1 MLETASLHERKQV
14 REVPP
19 LGSDGL
25 GQSKGQIDGFSCV
38 LLRLSP
44 YAA

>member
-1 MLETASLHERKQV
+1 MLEITLYTKGKQA

-25 GQSKGQIDGFSCV
+25 GQSKGQINGFPSF
-38 LLRLSP
+38 LLRLSL
-44 YAA
+44 YA